1 MSNSPTMIAAS
12 AEVIPANYFAPLD
25 FEAIYGNGAP
35 LEIDLGC
42 GDGLFLA
49 AAAAANPTRNFLG
62 IERMP
67 GRVRSACR
75 KIQGGGLNNA
85 RILEIEIS
93 YAVRHLLP
101 EASVAVFHLMFPDP
115 WPKRRHSPRRV
126 VTEDFL
132 AAVHRALIP
141 NGTLRIAT
149 DEIDYFREIERL
161 AADASGFTRMWDCQA
176 PGSIS
181 TFEKRF
187 SQDGLEIH
195 RLVLRKVLPS
205 KNGLASQ

>member
-1 MSNSPTMIAAS
+1 MANAPSTIAAQ
-12 AEVIPANYFAPLD
+12 AEIIPANYFAPLD
-25 FEAIYGNGAP
+25 FEAIYGNRLP
-35 LEIDLGC
+35 LVVDLGC

-49 AAAAANPTRNFLG
+49 AAAAANPAKNFLG

-75 KIQGGGLNNA
+75 KIEVGGLVNV
-85 RILEIEIS
+85 RILELEIS

-101 EASVAVFHLMFPDP
+101 AASVAVFHLTFPDP

-132 AAVHRALIP
+132 AAVHRALMP
-141 NGTLRIAT
+141 EGTLRIAT

-161 AADASGFTRMWDCQA
+161 VARSPRFVTISDREESASV
-176 PGSIS
+176 S

-187 SQDGLEIH
+187 RQDGLDIH
-195 RLVLRKVLPS
+195 RLVLRKVSPS
-205 KNGLASQ
+205 RNGEASQ